1 MASKH
6 RRNPDPLAREVGERI
21 RRIRKEREFSF
32 DAFVEETGLGRG
44 YISELER
51 GLVVPSLTTLAIVA
65 RAFDLTIADLVLGHT
80 ERELLFA
87 EVRGASA
94 AQLRRLRA
102 DYAMT
107 VERRDSGVV
116 PRVVDPKK
124 PRQRGE

>member
-21 RRIRKEREFSF
+21 RRMRKEREFSF

-65 RAFDLTIADLVLGHT
+65 RTLDLTIADLVLGHT
-80 ERELLFA
+80 DRELLFA
-87 EVRGASA
+87 ELRTASV
-94 AQLRRLRA
+94 AQLRRMRA
-102 DYAMT
+102 DHAT
-107 VERRDSGVV
+107 SVERRESGVV
-116 PRVVDPKK
+116 PRTVEVKK
-124 PRQRGE
+124 PRQRVD